1 MMSAETTIAAYPR
14 ALAHLR
20 AEPNVAA
27 DRAMAQAMPHMVPSA
42 QSTAL
47 ALLLERGHDAS
58 LARVVANFARLDGKL
73 QSTVVAR
80 IRDLS
85 GAVRLAIG
93 SEEFEDRAATIE
105 LITRCRNGHLT
116 YLLAEGLRT
125 RCVKTRQL
133 AAGAI
138 KQLTEELLAESS
150 KGRPSENRAASNALA
165 DGLTHALERSVA
177 TWEIHLQPEVLEAAL
192 WMGDRLEQALRKKL
206 AERQTKLA
214 RALNHVLKGV
224 SDPRLAGF
232 AVRALAVPALRAAAA
247 QAIGQARDPAFVRA
261 LLGSCWLLADESIER
276 GCRWIQATQWLDAIR
291 DDLSSLRADHASGA
305 VRLLAASGGSA
316 EAKMERFRELALL
329 DSPELRHAV
338 IGQLV
343 QIEADC
349 ATDLL
354 RALAARFRDDAGR
367 FALRELR
374 RRRADGDA
382 KSDNVAV
389 SPEDSAA
396 VRAWRAFERYWEEYD
411 ELDDED
417 RSALTE
423 AMRPLADHLLVPL
436 RAKLASAKPRE
447 RARTLQLAHAFGV
460 TRALAEQVYRHAH
473 DPDAVVRSLAVA
485 MLADLP
491 GPTSLR
497 ILRAVVTD
505 PDARVQA
512 NAIEALER
520 LNASDRVD
528 CTAPQLDSKNARVR
542 ANAIKSLLRLNVPQ
556 AAEELLTM
564 LADPQ
569 SNHRL
574 SALWVVERL
583 RLKAMVRRIVDL
595 GSHDPDEKVRRRAGR
610 VLRALPDQDPQQS
623 SPVRHVTRAPVG
635 DVP

>member
-1 MMSAETTIAAYPR
+1 MKSAETTIAAYPR

-27 DRAMAQAMPHMVPSA
+27 DRAVAQALPHMMPSA

-93 SEEFEDRAATIE
+93 SAEFAERAAAIE

-116 YLLAEGLRT
+116 YLLADCLRA
-125 RCVKTRQL
+125 RCVKTRNF
-133 AAGAI
+133 AARAI
-138 KQLTEELLAESS
+138 KLLTEELLGESTDA
-150 KGRPSENRAASNALA
+150 RPSQNRAETCALA
-165 DGLTHALERSVA
+165 DGLTRTLERCVA
-177 TWEIHLQPEVLEAAL
+177 TWEIHLQPEVLEATL
-192 WMGDRLEQALRKKL
+192 WMGDRLEPALRKKL

-214 RALNHVLKGV
+214 RALNHLLEGV

-232 AVRALAVPALRAAAA
+232 AVRALAVPALRGAAA
-247 QAIGQARDPAFVRA
+247 QAIGQARDPAFAHAV
-261 LLGSCWLLADESIER
+261 LGSCWLLADETIDR
-276 GCRWIQATQWLDAIR
+276 GCRWIQATQWLEAIR
-291 DDLSSLRADHASGA
+291 DDLSSLGADQASGA
-305 VRLLAASGGSA
+305 VRLLAASGGST
-316 EAKMERFRELALL
+316 EAKMERFRELAMQE
-329 DSPELRHAV
+329 SPELRHAV
-338 IGQLV
+338 VGQLF
-343 QIEADC
+343 QIETEC

-354 RALAARFRDDAGR
+354 RTLAARFRDEVGR
-367 FALRELR
+367 FASRELH
-374 RRRADGDA
+374 RRRADADPKTQSA
-382 KSDNVAV
+382 PAS
-389 SPEDSAA
+389 SEDSAA
-396 VRAWRAFERYWEEYD
+396 VRAWRAFERYWEEYN
-411 ELDDED
+411 ELDEED
-417 RSALTE
+417 RSDLTE
-423 AMRPLADHLLVPL
+423 AMRPLADHLLVPI
-436 RAKLASAKPRE
+436 RAKLSSAKPKE
-447 RARTLQLAHAFGV
+447 RARALQLARAFGV
-460 TRALAEQVYRHAH
+460 TSALAEQVYRHAH

-505 PDARVQA
+505 SDARVQA

-520 LNASDRVD
+520 LNANDRAD
-528 CTAPQLDSKNARVR
+528 CTAPQLDSENARVR
-542 ANAIKSLLRLNVPQ
+542 ANAIKSLLRLNVSQ

-569 SNHRL
+569 SSHRL

-595 GSHDPDEKVRRRAGR
+595 CSNDPDEKVRRRAGR
-610 VLRALPDQDPQQS
+610 VLRLLPAQGPGPS
-623 SPVRHVTRAPVG
+623 SSAAHSTRAPVG
-635 DVP
+635 EVP